1 MSAFWMVEVK
11 AHICWFNHH
20 VSNFCAGVEPLTEV
34 LPPEAVALCRAKA
47 PDAFVLLDAAH
58 GFFSE
63 LAAELGEQHLQLKH
77 RDDDHSYR
85 NIQKI
90 SREIIQRNHPLC
102 PAGGSPRPALEVDRA
117 ST

>member
-1 MSAFWMVEVK
+1 MVKVK
-11 AHICWFNHH
+11 AHICWFSHH
-20 VSNFCAGVEPLTEV
+20 VSNFCAAVEPLTEV

-77 RDDDHSYR
+77 TDDDHSYR
-85 NIQKI
+85 
-90 SREIIQRNHPLC
+90 RC
-102 PAGGSPRPALEVDRA
+102 CSP
-117 ST
+117 SFSG

>member
-1 MSAFWMVEVK
+1 MSAFWMVKVK

-20 VSNFCAGVEPLTEV
+20 VSNFCAAVEPLTEV

-90 SREIIQRNHPLC
+90 SRNHPEKSSTLPSWGVTQAC
-102 PAGGSPRPALEVDRA
+102 P
-117 ST
+117 